1 MSKGDTIK
9 VEPYWNVNFSKS
21 TKVAL
26 QKHIKVE
33 PYWNVNKMIGNE
45 EKVYGVVKP
54 SIDRNLQHYVEQ
66 QIELLTK

>member
-45 EKVYGVVKP
+45 EKVYGVLK
-54 SIDRNLQHYVEQ
+54 
-66 QIELLTK
+66 